1 MKNNKNNEVV
11 KLWSEFGDV
20 NADVDLTLDANIL
33 KLEEKLENLQKTIA
47 EQSNFILHASNPFD
61 DAFKNLKKLMPNE
74 KYGFVEALKQELKYL
89 YKQSYEV
96 GEQLH
101 YLYLEKQERMRKKA
115 IKEV

>member
-1 MKNNKNNEVV
+1 MKNKEIQ
-11 KLWSEFGDV
+11 KLWLEFGDV

-33 KLEEKLENLQKTIA
+33 KLETKLNDLQKAIA
-47 EQSNFILHASNPFD
+47 DQSQFILHASNPFD

-89 YKQSYEV
+89 YKQSYVV

-101 YLYLEKQERMRKKA
+101 YLYLEKQEIMRKKA